1 MRIRIEAA
9 VVNGSGANALRDTLD
24 QTFLGRPCGSVYCEY
39 VLLGSDGFVL
49 VRNSRASFNHSAG
62 EPGEVDDMN
71 SGDQVV
77 SLSGVAESLGVLE
90 PCGLE
95 EPVKSLLAEAV
106 AYAGA

>member
-9 VVNGSGANALRDTLD
+9 VVNGPGANALRNTLD
-24 QTFLGRPCGSVYCEY
+24 QTFLGRLCGSVYCEY
-39 VLLGSDGFVL
+39 VLLGSEGFVL
-49 VRNSRASFNHSAG
+49 VRNARASLNHSAG

-77 SLSGVAESLGVLE
+77 SLSGVAKRLGVLE
-90 PCGLE
+90 PRSLKDTL
-95 EPVKSLLAEAV
+95 KSELAEAV